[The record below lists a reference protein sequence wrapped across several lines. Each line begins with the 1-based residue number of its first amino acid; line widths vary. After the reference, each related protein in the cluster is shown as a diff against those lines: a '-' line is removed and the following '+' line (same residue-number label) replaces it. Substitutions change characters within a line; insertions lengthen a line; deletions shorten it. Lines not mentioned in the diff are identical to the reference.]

1 MTAQYNFA
9 WDPAKAKSNLRK
21 HRVSFELAAT
31 VFRDPRARTVFDE
44 DHDEDEE
51 RWITLGLSE
60 TGTIL
65 VVVHT
70 FQLLGTEGAVRIRLV
85 SARRATSKETRQ
97 YEENS

>member
-1 MTAQYNFA
+1 MTAQYNFE

-21 HRVSFELAAT
+21 HRVSFELAST

-65 VVVHT
+65 VVIHT
-70 FQLLGTEGAVRIRLV
+70 FRTLGIEGAVKIRLV

-97 YEENS
+97 YEDNL